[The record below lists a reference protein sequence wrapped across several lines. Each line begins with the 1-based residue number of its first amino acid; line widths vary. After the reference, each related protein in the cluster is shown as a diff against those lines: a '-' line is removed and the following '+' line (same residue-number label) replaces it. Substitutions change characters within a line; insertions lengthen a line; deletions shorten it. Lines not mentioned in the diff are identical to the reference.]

1 MKKFL
6 IFMMMVF
13 TVITFAQKKENGTI
27 FKQHPAIGVV
37 ESMQQAYVAGDAD
50 KVATYLAED
59 FKAFNGSSTNKN
71 DQGTNKEDF
80 LSSVQ
85 FWKDNVDYLSITR
98 GEGAYPD
105 ALEYKE
111 SGTWVQTW
119 DNLKGVENRT
129 GVKLDMPIH
138 RLFVV
143 NKDNKI
149 ATMITYS
156 NENVFAEV
164 RRSFAPRTNG
174 VLYNNHE
181 NINKVR
187 LMFAAFE
194 NGDSEKAYGFFT
206 PNATF
211 QDLNSLVGET
221 TTMAENKENR
231 NAFLEK
237 FKIESVDVVGYPDYL
252 EYELGGAKVVQSWW
266 NIRLTRKSDN
276 KNIVLPAMY
285 IHDFNDEGMITNS
298 NSYFSSKLLE

>member
-1 MKKFL
+1 
-6 IFMMMVF
+6 MMMIF

-27 FKQHPAIGVV
+27 FNQHPAIGIV
-37 ESMQQAYVAGDAD
+37 ESMQQAYVKGDAD
-50 KVATYLAED
+50 KVAAYLAED
-59 FKAFNGSSTNKN
+59 FKAFNGTSTNKN
-71 DQGTNKEDF
+71 DKGTNKKDF
-80 LSSVQ
+80 LASVK
-85 FWKDNVDYLSITR
+85 FWKDNVDYFSITR

-119 DNLKGVENRT
+119 ENLKGVENRT

-149 ATMITYS
+149 ATMITYD
-156 NENVFAEV
+156 NENIFAEV
-164 RRSFAPRTNG
+164 RRSFAARTNG
-174 VLYNNHE
+174 TVYNNHE

-194 NGDSEKAYGFFT
+194 NGNTEKAYNFFT
-206 PNATF
+206 PDATF
-211 QDLNSLVGET
+211 QNIDSPVGET
-221 TTMAENKENR
+221 LTMAQSKENR
-231 NAFLEK
+231 KTFLDK
-237 FKIESVDVVGYPDYL
+237 FKIESIDVVGYPDYL

-276 KNIVLPAMY
+276 KKILLPALY
-285 IHDFNDEGMITNS
+285 IHDFNDEGKITNS
-298 NSYFSSKLLE
+298 SSYFSSKLLEN

>member
-1 MKKFL
+1 
-6 IFMMMVF
+6 MMMVF
-13 TVITFAQKKENGTI
+13 TVIAFAQKKQNGTI
-27 FKQHPAIGVV
+27 FNQHPAIDIV
-37 ESMQQAYVAGDAD
+37 ESMQQAYVNGDAD

-59 FKAFNGSSTNKN
+59 FKATNGSNTNQN
-71 DQGTNKEDF
+71 DKGTNKEDF
-80 LSSVQ
+80 LGSVQ
-85 FWKDNVDYLSITR
+85 FWKDNVDYLSMTR
-98 GEGAYPD
+98 SEGAYPD

-149 ATMITYS
+149 AAMITYA
-156 NENVFAEV
+156 NDNVFDEV

-194 NGDSEKAYGFFT
+194 NGDAEKAYGFFT

-211 QDLNSLVGET
+211 QDLNSPVGET

-231 NAFLEK
+231 KTFLEK
-237 FKIESVDVVGYPDYL
+237 FKIEGVDVVGYPDYL

-276 KNIVLPAMY
+276 KNIVLPALY

-298 NSYFSSKLLE
+298 SSYFSSKLLE

>member
-1 MKKFL
+1 
-6 IFMMMVF
+6 MMMVF
-13 TVITFAQKKENGTI
+13 TVIAFAQKKQNGTI
-27 FKQHPAIGVV
+27 FNQHPAIDIV
-37 ESMQQAYVAGDAD
+37 ESMQQAYVNGDAD

-59 FKAFNGSSTNKN
+59 FKATNGSNTNQN
-71 DQGTNKEDF
+71 DKGTNKEDF
-80 LSSVQ
+80 LGSVQ
-85 FWKDNVDYLSITR
+85 FWKDNVDYLSMTR
-98 GEGAYPD
+98 SEGAYPD

-149 ATMITYS
+149 AAMITYA
-156 NENVFAEV
+156 NDNVFDEV

-194 NGDSEKAYGFFT
+194 NGDAEKAYGFFT

-211 QDLNSLVGET
+211 QDLNSPVGET

-231 NAFLEK
+231 KAFLEK
-237 FKIESVDVVGYPDYL
+237 FKIEGVDVVGYPDYL

-276 KNIVLPAMY
+276 KNIVLPALY

-298 NSYFSSKLLE
+298 SSYFSSKLLE